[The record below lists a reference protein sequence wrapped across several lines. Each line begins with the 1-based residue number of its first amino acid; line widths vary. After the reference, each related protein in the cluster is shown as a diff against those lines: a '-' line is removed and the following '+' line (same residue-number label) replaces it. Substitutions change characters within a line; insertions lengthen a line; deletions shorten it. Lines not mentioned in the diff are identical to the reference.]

1 MSLISENSYSE
12 SQLIN
17 INNEL
22 KKDIKNEGIKED
34 FKENANPSSN
44 IMNLG
49 PLFSFSFSAP
59 ITDKKIIFSRNNI
72 LQCFKSQTNTKQLQ
86 KSLIGISKENI
97 NYIINELSGNFR
109 FSIKNKNG
117 NYFCSNLI
125 KICTKEQRLKIVRE
139 LSNTIS
145 QDSIDEFGTHPIQN
159 LIEVAS
165 SEEEFQLI
173 LSSFKDFN
181 DIIIPSLNKYGTYV
195 IQKIIIHIPEE
206 LRINFNYIF
215 VNFICVLSRD
225 AYGIL
230 TVKEFI
236 NHSKDKIIIK
246 RFCDTIS
253 INFINICENKYGN
266 YLIQYLLKIWW
277 NKEEG
282 QFLKII
288 IDSKFSILTQ
298 NEYSSYVCDLYT
310 KLKNGNLNDGY
321 LNDKNKKNYKKNN
334 YYFKKYK

>member
-1 MSLISENSYSE
+1 MSLTSENSYSE

-34 FKENANPSSN
+34 IKENENPSSN

-86 KSLIGISKENI
+86 KSLVGISKENI

-125 KICTKEQRLKIVRE
+125 KICTKEQRLKIVKE

-159 LIEVAS
+159 LIEIAS

-181 DIIIPSLNKYGTYV
+181 DISSPSLNKYGTYV

-230 TVKEFI
+230 TLKEFI

-253 INFINICENKYGN
+253 TNFINICENKYGN
-266 YLIQYLLKIWW
+266 YLIQYLLEIWW

-282 QFLKII
+282 KFLKNKII
-288 IDSKFSILTQ
+288 SKFSILSQ
-298 NEYSSYVCDLYT
+298 NDYSSHVCT
-310 KLKNGNLNDGY
+310 FFIKLTDINKTNNGFCNNNQLKDR
-321 LNDKNKKNYKKNN
+321 KKKNIKQK
-334 YYFKKYK
+334 